1 MGYLSRLSRPSGRR
15 HGRKRSEVG
24 RRILVRIVGYGG
36 RSTGRSR
43 DVVTLEPGGARSA
56 KGSEFVSRGTMEEAE
71 YARAIYPASTN
82 TIRVLT
88 MVDPDTNDAFPATAL
103 HRFGT
108 SRSRPIDNLHAGG
121 LSAPVDLDTGELGP
135 AVLFPVKGRRRRD
148 IVETHPDSGMP
159 ITGVSIPSW
168 AAVLGQILSVATAV
182 GDREAP
188 VRRVGCRRHRRRVHD
203 HRGERA
209 NRVRSTGTR
218 AGVRPTRDPSI
229 PCSSSCRARAPR
241 ARRPSNVDC
250 LTTCAA

>member
-1 MGYLSRLSRPSGRR
+1 
-15 HGRKRSEVG
+15 
-24 RRILVRIVGYGG
+24 
-36 RSTGRSR
+36 
-43 DVVTLEPGGARSA
+43 
-56 KGSEFVSRGTMEEAE
+56 MEEAE

-82 TIRVLT
+82 TVRVLT

-159 ITGVSIPSW
+159 ITGVSIPRW

-182 GDREAP
+182 GDRLPYVGWDVVVTDDGSTIIEGNGRTGFGVQVHGP
-188 VRRVGCRRHRRRVHD
+188 VFDQPGILRFLAHHRVV
-203 HRGERA
+203 
-209 NRVRSTGTR
+209 
-218 AGVRPTRDPSI
+218 
-229 PCSSSCRARAPR
+229 RARRGRVAPR
-241 ARRPSNVDC
+241 AS
-250 LTTCAA
+250 TA